1 MRKNTAPR
9 KIDVGMLISYDY
21 EYAPTALRQVYAH
34 ADRIVLAID
43 RNRRT
48 WAGGSYTLEQS
59 FFDAVKQL
67 DVDGKIEIYEDD
79 FYDPTLSPIENDT
92 RERNMLAR
100 HMGSDDDRWMIQVDS
115 DEYFVDFGAFVAL
128 LRTLEG
134 SRKPLVVW
142 GEWVTLFRRTDDGF
156 LFVENHEKPERVA
169 LATNFAHY
177 DRARISYDRRVLQLR
192 TDHLVVHQSWARPE
206 GEIKQK
212 LDNWGHKTDFSTEE
226 YFRFWQ
232 SVDRNNA
239 PFLRDFHPFP
249 GHRSIWRTLRFIPGD
264 IDEMIVRLREENH
277 PQKRI
282 TPIQKLIAVGRKLNK
297 RLHGRK
303 R

>member
-1 MRKNTAPR
+1 MQKTAAPW

-21 EYAPTALRQVYAH
+21 EYAPAALRQIYEH

-43 RNRRT
+43 KNRRT
-48 WAGGSYTLEQS
+48 WSGSSYTLEQS
-59 FFDAVKQL
+59 FFDTVRQL
-67 DVDGKIEIYEDD
+67 DVTGKIEIYEDD
-79 FYDPTLSPIENDT
+79 FHDPALSPIENDT

-100 HMGSDDDRWMIQVDS
+100 HMGSSEGRWMVQVDS

-142 GEWVTLFRRTDDGF
+142 GEWVTLFRQTDDGF
-156 LFVENHEKPERVA
+156 LFVENSGQPERVP
-169 LATNFAHY
+169 LATNFPRY
-177 DRARISYDRRVLQLR
+177 DRARISCDSRVLQLR
-192 TDHLVVHQSWARPE
+192 TNHLVVHQSWARPD

-239 PFLRDFHPFP
+239 PFLRNFHPFP
-249 GHRSIWRTLRFIPGD
+249 RHRSIWRTLRFVPGD
-264 IDEMIVRLREENH
+264 VDDLLPRLREENH
-277 PQKRI
+277 PQKHI
-282 TPIQKLIAVGRKLNK
+282 TTLQKLVAVGRKLNK
-297 RLHGRK
+297 RLRGRG